1 MFDYL
6 SNQEFLVCVMIKI
19 KKGLILISFLLILS
33 ISLGAVSAADM
44 SVNDISSVD
53 NAQNM
58 EIVQEDSSQKKC

>member
-1 MFDYL
+1 MISYIINDYWV
-6 SNQEFLVCVMIKI
+6 EIMIKL
-19 KKGLILISFLLILS
+19 KKNLLFMSLLLILF